1 MSQST
6 QFLGPVVP
14 LAMFV
19 VDISE
24 IGTKKIDF
32 KTINVG
38 RHKKWRKKTITN
50 QTFGTWIGM
59 SGRQCKVS

>member
-19 VDISE
+19 FDISE
-24 IGTKKIDF
+24 IEGTKKIDF

-38 RHKKWRKKTITN
+38 RHKKWRKNNNKSDLRHLDRN
-50 QTFGTWIGM
+50 EWEAM
-59 SGRQCKVS
+59 

>member
-19 VDISE
+19 FDISE
-24 IGTKKIDF
+24 IEGTKKIDF

-38 RHKKWRKKTITN
+38 THKKWRKK
-50 QTFGTWIGM
+50 Q
-59 SGRQCKVS
+59 

>member
-24 IGTKKIDF
+24 IEGTKKIDF

-38 RHKKWRKKTITN
+38 RHKKWRKK
-50 QTFGTWIGM
+50 Q
-59 SGRQCKVS
+59 